1 MDKRFEK
8 SRIEI
13 NLFYSFT
20 FGGIKIMI
28 FNICGVLSILICLI
42 CGPLSLYLIKRYKDT
57 YSKGEIIGV
66 LSAGMIVFIIGIL
79 CIVSLMRVL

>member
-1 MDKRFEK
+1 
-8 SRIEI
+8 
-13 NLFYSFT
+13 
-20 FGGIKIMI
+20 MI

-42 CGPLSLYLIKRYKDT
+42 CGPLSLYLIKRHKDT

-79 CIVSLMRVL
+79 CIVSLVRVL

>member
-1 MDKRFEK
+1 
-8 SRIEI
+8 
-13 NLFYSFT
+13 
-20 FGGIKIMI
+20 MI

-79 CIVSLMRVL
+79 CIVSLVRVL